1 MPEPLYALRDV
12 TLEYGSRRVLDIA
25 ALDLARGGVTALVG
39 PNGAG
44 KSTLLRILAFLLPPT
59 RGAITFDG
67 ERIRYRESALAALR
81 RRVTLVAQSP
91 FVFHRSVRANVAYGL
106 RARGVRTE
114 ERTVAALAAVGL
126 GDFADRPAWKLS
138 GGEAQRV
145 AVARALAI
153 DPLVYLFDEPTA
165 NVDREHVAI
174 IETVIAQLAAAGK
187 TVILTTHDLDQA
199 YRLSDNV
206 LSVVTGHVT
215 AAPLLNV
222 LRGVTT
228 RHNGESYFDS
238 GGLHIEIATDAA
250 PHVIAI
256 DPEDILISR
265 EALHSS
271 ARNHAV
277 GAILKVERDGASV
290 VVTVDCGGA
299 TPLTARIT
307 RHSYAELGL
316 NLGMR
321 VWLTFKSS
329 AIHILGE

>member
-1 MPEPLYALRDV
+1 VSESLYALRDV
-12 TLEYGSRRVLDIA
+12 ILEYGSRRVLDIA

-59 RGAITFDG
+59 RGEITFDG
-67 ERIRYRESALAALR
+67 ERIWYREPALAVVR
-81 RRVTLVAQSP
+81 RCVTLVAQSP

-153 DPLVYLFDEPTA
+153 DPPVYLFDEPTA
-165 NVDREHVAI
+165 NVDREYIAI

-199 YRLSDNV
+199 YRLSDAV
-206 LSVVTGHVT
+206 LSVVAGHVS

-228 RHNGESYFDS
+228 RRNGESYFDS
-238 GGLHIEIATDAA
+238 DGLHIEIATDTA

-265 EALHSS
+265 EPLHSS

-290 VVTVDCGGA
+290 LVTVDCGAA
-299 TPLTARIT
+299 TPLIARIT
-307 RHSYAELGL
+307 RHSYAEFGL

-329 AIHILGE
+329 AIHILG

>member
-1 MPEPLYALRDV
+1 MPEPLYGLRDV

-25 ALDLARGGVTALVG
+25 TLDFARGGVTALVG

-59 RGAITFDG
+59 RGTITFDG
-67 ERIRYRESALAALR
+67 ARIDNRDTAFGAAR

-91 FVFHRSVRANVAYGL
+91 FIFHRSVRANVAYGL
-106 RARGVRTE
+106 RARGVRND
-114 ERTVAALAAVGL
+114 ERAMAALAAVGL
-126 GDFADRPAWKLS
+126 GDFADLPAWKLS

-153 DPLVYLFDEPTA
+153 DPPVYLFDEPTA

-199 YRLSDNV
+199 HRLSDTV
-206 LSVVTGHVT
+206 LSVVAGHVT

-238 GGLHIEIATDAA
+238 DGLHIEIATDTA
-250 PHVIAI
+250 PQVIAI

-265 EALHSS
+265 EPLHSS
-271 ARNHAV
+271 ARNHAA

-290 VVTVDCGGA
+290 LVTVDCGIA
-299 TPLTARIT
+299 TPMIARIT
-307 RHSYAELGL
+307 QHSYTDLGL

-329 AIHILGE
+329 AIHILDM